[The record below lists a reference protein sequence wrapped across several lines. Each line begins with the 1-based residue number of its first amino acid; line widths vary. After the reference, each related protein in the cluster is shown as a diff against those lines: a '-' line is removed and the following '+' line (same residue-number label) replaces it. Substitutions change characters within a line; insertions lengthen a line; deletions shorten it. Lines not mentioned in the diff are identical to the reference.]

1 MQVGARE
8 TLRVPN
14 KLSIILHRRI
24 AGSPRDGGEHG
35 DAPVLREGDSR
46 VDDGIM
52 EALATQ
58 VLSMTTNAARN
69 PISSGTAAQ
78 RILVAVSLILFAAGL
93 VSARFGMQPEIGLW
107 ARWVAVGLFVP
118 VAVRRRS
125 LLVWTF
131 FAMLAGAELGADA
144 PHLAAQ
150 THFIGEVFLRLIR
163 MIVAPLIF
171 GGIVTGIAGH
181 GELRGVGRV
190 AVKSIVYFEIVT
202 TLGLIIGLVAMNVSH
217 AGVGIVLPATVQA
230 IAPAA
235 QQEGWQQLVVNIF
248 PENIAQAV
256 AQNQILQV
264 AVFALLFGVALAQLP
279 ESKRAPLLSVL
290 QSLTEAMFRLTGII
304 MYMAPL
310 AAGAAMAFTVGSM
323 GLVTLLPL
331 LKLVVT
337 YYVALGAFVVLA
349 VVPSLL
355 LARVPLREFATAVAE
370 PAALGFATTS
380 SEAALPLAMER
391 MEEFGVPRWIV
402 SFVIPMGY
410 TFNMTGG
417 SVYLSMAAL
426 FAAQAAGISLSLGAQ
441 FVMVATLMLTSKG
454 LAGVPRASLVVLMAS
469 AAALHLPAAA
479 VLIILG
485 VDTLMD
491 MGRTAMNVI
500 GNCLAAA
507 VVGSWEGKGEE
518 AVVSGQ

>member
-1 MQVGARE
+1 MTSNAVGN
-8 TLRVPN
+8 RVQSR
-14 KLSIILHRRI
+14 SII
-24 AGSPRDGGEHG
+24 E
-35 DAPVLREGDSR
+35 R
-46 VDDGIM
+46 V
-52 EALATQ
+52 
-58 VLSMTTNAARN
+58 
-69 PISSGTAAQ
+69 
-78 RILVAVSLILFAAGL
+78 LVAAAVVLFAAGL
-93 VSARFGMQPEIGLW
+93 LIGITHGGAGIATSVRWSALALFIP
-107 ARWVAVGLFVP
+107 VAVGS
-118 VAVRRRS
+118 RS

-131 FAMLAGAELGADA
+131 FAMLAGAELGVDA
-144 PHLAAQ
+144 PHLAAE
-150 THFIGEVFLRLIR
+150 THFIGDIFLRLIR

-190 AVKSIVYFEIVT
+190 AIKSLVYFEIVT

-217 AGVGIVLPATVQA
+217 AGVGIGLPAAVLA
-230 IAPAA
+230 GAPAA
-235 QQEGWQQLVVNIF
+235 QHEGWQQLVVNIF

-264 AVFALLFGVALAQLP
+264 AVFALLFGVALATMA
-279 ESKRAPLLSVL
+279 EAKRAPLVSVL
-290 QSLTEAMFRLTGII
+290 QSLTEAMFRLTRII
-304 MYMAPL
+304 MVIAPL

-323 GLVTLLPL
+323 GLATLLPL

-337 YYVALGAFVVLA
+337 YYAALIAFVLLA
-349 VVPSLL
+349 VAPSLL
-355 LARVPLREFATAVAE
+355 AARVSLRGFMAAVAE

-402 SFVIPMGY
+402 SFVIPLGY
-410 TFNMTGG
+410 SFNMTGG

-426 FAAQAAGISLSLGAQ
+426 FAAQAAGIQLSLAAQ

-454 LAGVPRASLVVLMAS
+454 VAGVPRASLVVLMAS

-507 VVGSWEGKGEE
+507 VVASWEGEMQGLGTKGLRD
-518 AVVSGQ
+518 